1 MERNELFLKTAFC
14 FMACDGN
21 IANDEVEFIKKYIS
35 TNADIFKNVDTERGI
50 NKYID
55 EINQQGQSFLSKY
68 LQEIAKSN
76 LTESDELELIK
87 LAISIIEADSKIEY
101 SEISFFKR
109 MRSKLNISDEAILL
123 ECPNKENYLLPD
135 IDDCE
140 LEWLT
145 FSFDNICLS

>member
-14 FMACDGN
+14 FMVCDGN
-21 IANDEVEFIKKYIS
+21 IANDEIESIKKYIS
-35 TNADIFKNVDTERGI
+35 ANADIFKNVDTERGI

-55 EINQQGQSFLSKY
+55 EINQQGKSFLSKY

-76 LTESDELELIK
+76 LAESDELELIK
-87 LAISIIEADSKIEY
+87 LAISVIEADSKIEY

-123 ECPNKENYLLPD
+123 ECPNKEDYLLPD
-135 IDDCE
+135 IDDYE

-145 FSFDNICLS
+145 FSFDSICLS

>member
-14 FMACDGN
+14 FMVCDGN
-21 IANDEVEFIKKYIS
+21 IANDEIESIKKYIS

-55 EINQQGQSFLSKY
+55 EINQQGKSFLSKY

-76 LTESDELELIK
+76 LAESDELELIK
-87 LAISIIEADSKIEY
+87 LAISVIEADSKIEY

-123 ECPNKENYLLPD
+123 ECPNKEDYLLPD
-135 IDDCE
+135 IDDYE

-145 FSFDNICLS
+145 FSFDSICLS